1 MRVCLCTYTICVHV
15 CLCTDTICVRVC
27 LCTYIIFVTSMYSW
41 KKALAMV
48 ELETKKQLQ
57 TMYENL
63 ENERKE
69 RRKSQDLLDNL
80 QKVESD
86 LRLACERSDMGV
98 CCSMRACAC
107 VRACV
112 YGWMDGCMGWWG
124 MCVCVGVGV
133 YVCMYVFVR
142 VRVRVAC
149 ACCVC
154 VCARARVFV
163 CARAYVRACESACV

>member
-1 MRVCLCTYTICVHV
+1 MSVCLCTYTICV
-15 CLCTDTICVRVC
+15 CVC
-27 LCTYIIFVTSMYSW
+27 LCTYTICVISMYSW

-69 RRKSQDLLDNL
+69 RRKSQDLLNNL

-98 CCSMRACAC
+98 CGSMHACVC

-112 YGWMDGCMGWWG
+112 YEWVRGWMGWWG
-124 MCVCVGVGV
+124 MCVYV
-133 YVCMYVFVR
+133 YVCGCGCVCVHAR
-142 VRVRVAC
+142 
-149 ACCVC
+149 VC
-154 VCARARVFV
+154 VCACVYVRVYV
-163 CARAYVRACESACV
+163 CAHAHVRACERVRVCERE